1 MKLTKGRIHKL
12 LSIRKQTFKRCRG
25 DSSSNK
31 EKDKDTDKD
40 KDTEKEVTHS
50 HNFTVRNK
58 KPMNLMKKSLHNYKS
73 INK

>member
-12 LSIRKQTFKRCRG
+12 LSIRKQTFKRSRG
-25 DSSSNK
+25 ESSNK
-31 EKDKDTDKD
+31 DKD
-40 KDTEKEVTHS
+40 KDNDKEVSHSHSQS

>member
-12 LSIRKQTFKRCRG
+12 LSIRKQTFKRSRV
-25 DSSSNK
+25 DSSNK
-31 EKDKDTDKD
+31 LNDK
-40 KDTEKEVTHS
+40 EKEKEATNSHSHS

>member
-12 LSIRKQTFKRCRG
+12 LSIRKQTFKRVRC
-25 DSSSNK
+25 DSSS
-31 EKDKDTDKD
+31 DKDNNKD
-40 KDTEKEVTHS
+40 KEVTNSRS

-58 KPMNLMKKSLHNYKS
+58 KPMNLMKKTLHNYKS

>member
-12 LSIRKQTFKRCRG
+12 LSIRKQTFKRSRG
-25 DSSSNK
+25 ESSNK
-31 EKDKDTDKD
+31 EKEKDKD
-40 KDTEKEVTHS
+40 KDMEKELTQSQS

-58 KPMNLMKKSLHNYKS
+58 KPINLMKKSLHNYKS